1 LRLSGVQGRRE
12 GVIYG
17 LIVYSL
23 CHGMLYGHTMCL
35 FMGRHDQVIYGLEID
50 RLRMYGD
57 GVI

>member
-1 LRLSGVQGRRE
+1 
-12 GVIYG
+12 
-17 LIVYSL
+17 
-23 CHGMLYGHTMCL
+23 MCL